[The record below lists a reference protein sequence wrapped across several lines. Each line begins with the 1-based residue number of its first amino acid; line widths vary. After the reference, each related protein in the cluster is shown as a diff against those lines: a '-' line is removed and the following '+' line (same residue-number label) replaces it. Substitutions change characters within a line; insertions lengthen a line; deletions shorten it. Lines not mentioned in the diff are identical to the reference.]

1 MNNFFLFY
9 IYKMAPNVFVTV
21 GEIFDNPTFSN
32 GEIGYSTDS
41 GVSWIKSKNDLFDGG
56 GVLV

>member
-1 MNNFFLFY
+1 
-9 IYKMAPNVFVTV
+9 MAPNVFVTV